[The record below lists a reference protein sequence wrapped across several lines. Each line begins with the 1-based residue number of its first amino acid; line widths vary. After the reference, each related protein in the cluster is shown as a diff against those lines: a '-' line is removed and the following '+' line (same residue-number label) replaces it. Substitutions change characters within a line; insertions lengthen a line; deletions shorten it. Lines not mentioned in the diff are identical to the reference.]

1 MGSEK
6 GWYKYMMERYCTHRG
21 LGERT
26 EIQTVLGGTVR
37 RGVWDVTVYIG
48 PEGYA
53 SERRR
58 E

>member
-1 MGSEK
+1 
-6 GWYKYMMERYCTHRG
+6 MMERYCTHRG